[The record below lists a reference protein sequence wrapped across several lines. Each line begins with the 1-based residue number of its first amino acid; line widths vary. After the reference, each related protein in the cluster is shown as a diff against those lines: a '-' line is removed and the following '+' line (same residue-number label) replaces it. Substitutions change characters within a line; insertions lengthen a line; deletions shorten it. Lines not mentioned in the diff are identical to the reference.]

1 MPSEQ
6 STVLYS
12 IIGSTLAIHGSD
24 YMHLKNKKASF
35 HHSLFLLPLKEED
48 PLQQSICGNSKM

>member
-48 PLQQSICGNSKM
+48 LL